1 MVFVPVREGKTML
14 LQVGILVAA
23 MWPHVGAFTLPPSA
37 ASRFPSAC
45 QHASSRLLPT
55 QPTMAASAD
64 DEDDVKVTV
73 RIKKPAPKDTG
84 PPPSASTLAI
94 EAAFVQ
100 AASGMSGANYEFGL
114 MEFIRAAR
122 DAYDDGVMVPALN
135 LELSMCRQYTA
146 GRPLQPDEIDLR
158 TVWLSLVYLTFE
170 RVGYQSRAGGFPGQ
184 SVSEDLRQ
192 KFYTFTVSQ
201 RRASL
206 PPALTLT
213 ATSRSRCQPCP
224 RPNLLVHSTLSP
236 LPPQYDIVNA
246 KKQGY
251 DLAGLKLEEI
261 LQSSEEK
268 TPMEQAVLSQAM
280 RICYLAIQ
288 AAEEV

>member
-1 MVFVPVREGKTML
+1 LCP
-14 LQVGILVAA
+14 QI
-23 MWPHVGAFTLPPSA
+23 GAFSMPPSTVL
-37 ASRFPSAC
+37 RFQLVRQHRSSQLPS
-45 QHASSRLLPT
+45 
-55 QPTMAASAD
+55 MAID
-64 DEDDVKVTV
+64 DDKDDVKVTV

-94 EAAFVQ
+94 EASFVQ

-122 DAYDDGVMVPALN
+122 DAYDEGVMVPALN
-135 LELSMCRQYTA
+135 LELSMCQQYTA

-170 RVGYQSRAGGFPGQ
+170 RVEYKSRAGGFPGQ

-192 KFYTFTVSQ
+192 KFYTFT
-201 RRASL
+201 
-206 PPALTLT
+206 
-213 ATSRSRCQPCP
+213 
-224 RPNLLVHSTLSP
+224 
-236 LPPQYDIVNA
+236 YDIVNA
-246 KKQGY
+246 KRQGY